1 MPPPS
6 RGHAPADGD
15 LLVKIQNL
23 ACIGLVGLALSGC
36 ASTSGPNEAGGTVV
50 GAGAGAIAGGLIGG
64 ALGGSSGTVVGA
76 VTGAALGGLAGNAIG
91 RDLDEQDRIAAMEA
105 QDLAFESGK
114 RRPWRGQRAYGYIE
128 PGAEFDD
135 TRGHC
140 RNYTHRIYIDGRP
153 RAAQGVAC
161 RGPDGVWQ
169 IVS

>member
-1 MPPPS
+1 MRKESPLSLP
-6 RGHAPADGD
+6 
-15 LLVKIQNL
+15 
-23 ACIGLVGLALSGC
+23 LALSFAITFVFLIG
-36 ASTSGPNEAGGTVV
+36 ART
-50 GAGAGAIAGGLIGG
+50 AGAA
-64 ALGGSSGTVVGA
+64 S
-76 VTGAALGGLAGNAIG
+76 
-91 RDLDEQDRIAAMEA
+91 RQ
-105 QDLAFESGK
+105 QP
-114 RRPWRGQRAYGYIE
+114 RPSPGRGQRAYGYIE